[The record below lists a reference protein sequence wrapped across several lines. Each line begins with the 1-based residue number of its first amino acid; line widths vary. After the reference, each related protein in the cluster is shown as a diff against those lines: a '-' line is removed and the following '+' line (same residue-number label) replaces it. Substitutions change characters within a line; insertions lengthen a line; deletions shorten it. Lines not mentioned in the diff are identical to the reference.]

1 MDRSINEGIF
11 IVLQVMTQLFQ
22 VEEKYVL
29 EEVTVMIQSLLDLLE
44 TLRYHHQAYPG
55 VTTIEPWE

>member
-1 MDRSINEGIF
+1 MMEYSII
-11 IVLQVMTQLFQ
+11 LQVMILLFW
-22 VEEKYVL
+22 VGVKYVL

-44 TLRYHHQAYPG
+44 ILRYHHQAYPG